1 MTTDGVNLRE
11 LVLDILLSVTKGEAY
26 SHIALAAVLD
36 KYQYLTKQERGFI
49 TRLTEGVLERMIELD
64 YMIEIG
70 RASCRERV

>member
-26 SHIALAAVLD
+26 SHIA
-36 KYQYLTKQERGFI
+36 Q
-49 TRLTEGVLERMIELD
+49 
-64 YMIEIG
+64 IG